1 MLPPLCSNV
10 IDLDILQWLQTSQTT
25 WPVVYDYMKNR
36 NASYA
41 GADLSMMAA
50 RTGLQKEMACLQDI
64 ATVGFIS
71 TKSIGCVASDVVL
84 YVSLVFIIGVVS
96 GKFAMAVFFGWFLS
110 WKLGSFKGESYAQRM
125 ARSEAIESWTDD
137 IYRPAP
143 SRYRPNVAQGGKGAK
158 NRGTMFLPST
168 SRFSKAESMMVT
180 SSRPSTTYGGGPNP
194 GFVRSSTTSSYGTKG
209 FLSAS
214 PLGGDHNTPPGSPG
228 LQPSRS
234 SNSLPFGRD
243 DSSRN
248 SFSDPNVSHCPF
260 PLHNVI
266 PQPPPD
272 YEPFNFPLM
281 HNILLVT
288 AYSESLEGL
297 RTTLDSL
304 ATTDYPNSHKVIL
317 VIADGMV
324 RGSGS
329 KLRTPDIVLGMMK
342 ELVIPAEE
350 VEAHSYVAIADG
362 HKRHN
367 MAKVFAGF
375 YDYDDDTVEQSK

>member
-1 MLPPLCSNV
+1 
-10 IDLDILQWLQTSQTT
+10 
-25 WPVVYDYMKNR
+25 VVYDYMKVK
-36 NASYA
+36 NASYQ
-41 GADLSMMAA
+41 GLDLSMTAA
-50 RTGLQKEMACLQDI
+50 RGGFQKEMACLQDI

-71 TKSIGCVASDVVL
+71 TKTIGCVASDVVL
-84 YVSLVFIIGVVS
+84 YVSLVFIIGVV
-96 GKFAMAVFFGWFLS
+96 GAKFAMAVAFGWFLS
-110 WKLGSFKGESYAQRM
+110 WRLGSFKGESYAQRM
-125 ARSEAIESWTDD
+125 ERSAAIESWTDD

-158 NRGTMFLPST
+158 NRGTVFLPTT

-180 SSRPSTTYGGGPNP
+180 SSRPSTTYGGGGPNGGG
-194 GFVRSSTTSSYGTKG
+194 GFGRSNTASTYGTKG
-209 FLSAS
+209 LLSAS

-228 LQPSRS
+228 LHASRS

-248 SFSDPNVSHCPF
+248 SFSDPSISHCPF

-266 PQPPPD
+266 PQPPAD
-272 YEPFNFPLM
+272 YEPFNFPLLQ
-281 HNILLVT
+281 NILLVT

-297 RTTLDSL
+297 RTTIDSL

-367 MAKVFAGF
+367 MAKVYAGF
-375 YDYDDDTVEQSK
+375 YDYDDDTVEISKCVPTSTLTLSSSSLFSSRN